1 MKNKYWAGRQV
12 MRALLPGSRGHVVG
26 LKRYNVQQVTDRW
39 GDLSETAGAGLPC
52 WSHAL
57 SEQESD
63 TEHICLS
70 ISDITCVFPSKSVSY
85 PWSSMEEVDDICS
98 RSHREEVTLS
108 RKRRGTSFTLQF
120 WRCSFNNWI
129 NCVILHIKSPAQL
142 SVSLRDLHTWV
153 PPPLPWKSNKGPI
166 AECWLSGGNKCL
178 VVECF
183 NIMAWLC
190 SSGSDWII
198 WMWEITKYKNP
209 HVMLLFLNYKIQQ
222 TGREE
227 TGNQK
232 VGKFELN
239 SPLKTTLELWLS
251 QQGLCPNALVIILL
265 LTVFGANSGD
275 IHERKTVDT
284 KWSNCWSKE
293 TTGTPGRVMKI
304 SMLL

>member
-1 MKNKYWAGRQV
+1 MIARQRGQIPPGGSAGQWGSRNLDRVRWGANQSQRSQSGGWNIQQPWSWISQREKDEEQILGWQTV

-26 LKRYNVQQVTDRW
+26 LKRCSVRQVTDRW

-57 SEQESD
+57 SKQESD

-85 PWSSMEEVDDICS
+85 LWSCMEEVDDICS

-108 RKRRGTSFTLQF
+108 RKRRGTSLTLQF

-142 SVSLRDLHTWV
+142 SVSLRGLHTRV
-153 PPPLPWKSNKGPI
+153 PPLLPWKSNKGPI

-190 SSGSDWII
+190 SSGSGWII

-209 HVMLLFLNYKIQQ
+209 HVMLLFLHYKIQQ
-222 TGREE
+222 IGRRQRGHRESE
-227 TGNQK
+227 SGK
-232 VGKFELN
+232 V
-239 SPLKTTLELWLS
+239 
-251 QQGLCPNALVIILL
+251 
-265 LTVFGANSGD
+265 LT
-275 IHERKTVDT
+275 
-284 KWSNCWSKE
+284 
-293 TTGTPGRVMKI
+293 
-304 SMLL
+304 